1 MAIAIG
7 FWSQELTPGK
17 EEAIMPVADLKIS
30 NVALG
35 DTLVDSNGRS
45 TVKITYAAP
54 VFSDEDEDEDED
66 GDDNEDDRKEVTTI
80 LCSLSAGKFE
90 HTTTDIVL
98 EKGELYV
105 FTVVGKNTV
114 FLSGNYLDQAGV
126 DNPPLDWMNSE
137 DEEDLDE
144 LGSDVDMGSEE
155 LTDARLEEVV
165 EEPSKKLKRTRE
177 LDIVADKEK
186 SKVEKKNKK
195 LKGENG
201 QAVAVASGTTQG
213 AEAAKKEEKDDE
225 DEKKVEQKEKK
236 EKKGKKDKSGE
247 VKSVEKELPGG
258 LKFRE
263 ATVGSGPAAKK
274 GNTVSMRYIGK
285 LQNGKVFDQ
294 NTKGKPFTFR
304 LGQGEVI
311 KGWDEGIVG
320 MHVGGE
326 RKLTIPAHLAYGK
339 KGTDG
344 IPPNS
349 TLIFEVKLLEI
360 K

>member
-1 MAIAIG
+1 MI
-7 FWSQELTPGK
+7 P
-17 EEAIMPVADLKIS
+17 
-30 NVALG
+30 
-35 DTLVDSNGRS
+35 
-45 TVKITYAAP
+45 
-54 VFSDEDEDEDED
+54 
-66 GDDNEDDRKEVTTI
+66 
-80 LCSLSAGKFE
+80 LSC
-90 HTTTDIVL
+90 
-98 EKGELYV
+98 
-105 FTVVGKNTV
+105 
-114 FLSGNYLDQAGV
+114 
-126 DNPPLDWMNSE
+126 
-137 DEEDLDE
+137 
-144 LGSDVDMGSEE
+144 
-155 LTDARLEEVV
+155 RLEEVV

-186 SKVEKKNKK
+186 SKVEKNKK

-294 NTKGKPFTFR
+294 NTKGKPVSR
-304 LGQGEVI
+304 LLFVSFMISLHCSSHSGWA
-311 KGWDEGIVG
+311 KG
-320 MHVGGE
+320 
-326 RKLTIPAHLAYGK
+326 R
-339 KGTDG
+339 
-344 IPPNS
+344 
-349 TLIFEVKLLEI
+349 
-360 K
+360 